1 MKQIIT
7 IGYLNKTLWGGHIQP
22 REQDFV
28 ISEEGISMSLPASYN
43 LHCFKI
49 MEIVKYEQA
58 DKDRQPVRREQR
70 DRLRREHLGYR
81 GNLTCPDDNGV
92 GNREPIIVEI
102 VRYAESSHGKEST
115 LILGADSN
123 GTHPQPSAYQALKT
137 CQKH

>member
-1 MKQIIT
+1 MKIYRTYQYPRGVNRGGCQDGEICST
-7 IGYLNKTLWGGHIQP
+7 ISKSSWEHNYLLI
-22 REQDFV
+22 
-28 ISEEGISMSLPASYN
+28 
-43 LHCFKI
+43 
-49 MEIVKYEQA
+49 EIVKYEQA

-81 GNLTCPDDNGV
+81 GNLTCPDNNGG

-102 VRYAESSHGKEST
+102 VHYAESSHGKEST

-123 GTHPQPSAYQALKT
+123 GTHPQPSAIQALKT

>member
-7 IGYLNKTLWGGHIQP
+7 IGYLNKPLWGGHIQP

-49 MEIVKYEQA
+49 MEM
-58 DKDRQPVRREQR
+58 
-70 DRLRREHLGYR
+70 
-81 GNLTCPDDNGV
+81 
-92 GNREPIIVEI
+92 

-123 GTHPQPSAYQALKT
+123 GTHPQPSAIQALKT